1 MKNFI
6 FVPYITKHLAQNYE
20 LKQADLFYAN
30 LFTSLEASASFM
42 KIEERSL
49 FITSP
54 YPFEI
59 FPLVLEKKAAV
70 VAGWLGDRIL
80 ACSNLEK
87 RKLSFS
93 QDQISFVNSFMH
105 DAEKWLN
112 ML

>member
-1 MKNFI
+1 MKFSTKDFFSKCDQISRKLQIWSHLLKKSLMKNFI

-70 VAGWLGDRIL
+70 VAG
-80 ACSNLEK
+80 
-87 RKLSFS
+87 
-93 QDQISFVNSFMH
+93 
-105 DAEKWLN
+105 
-112 ML
+112 